1 MSKIESLEDI
11 ETIKV
16 HWSESLIVNE
26 ALGMDSNCN
35 IEKLVSVE
43 EFKHLLTSAAS
54 KIRCGF
60 DKISLT
66 ITLKGGFVWCL
77 ESKFYICGDDADLLD
92 FINKGQ

>member
-1 MSKIESLEDI
+1 MSRIKSLEDI

-16 HWSESLIVNE
+16 HWSESLVVNE
-26 ALGMDSNCN
+26 ALGMDDNCN

-43 EFKHLLTSAAS
+43 DFKRLLTNAVSQIS
-54 KIRCGF
+54 CGF

-66 ITLKGGFVWCL
+66 ITLKGGFVWCF
-77 ESKFYICGDDADLLD
+77 ESKFYICGDDVDLLD